1 MLPVAFRLAR
11 GEPRRCCSSISK
23 QYHPPFV
30 VGKRRPS
37 SSGGMAPGQNLGSN
51 NNTLRGTAIM
61 ARQRKRQGS
70 ANATVKP
77 GNPRISAFQAGQL
90 LTLATCVAEGKPWTY
105 DKKERASGK
114 GLSAEFSAEEI
125 AYAEVV
131 VDYLESGPADYIS
144 KSDPY
149 FTETGEDFWAQ
160 WVVTET
166 PEDVIAAMDGFVE
179 SAFAKLAEAGVV
191 ITVNPEKTP
200 RSGAGWHLL
209 PRSGAARVPT
219 RRPRRRWMASTP
231 AWRVSRNRSP
241 RFWRSSVEGLRARD
255 PGIFRDLRPRLV
267 RPVDRHPG
275 YDPGWRFDCRASLRG
290 RSRGGGP
297 PQRRRRS
304 PERQRRPEATHRCV
318 SSGTQHIP
326 QRGSVTR
333 LTPQEQDAKDMVIGA
348 ILFLVCIVLCV
359 FGTVVGG

>member
-191 ITVNPEKTP
+191 INVNPEKT
-200 RSGAGWHLL
+200 AGGGLHRTWRTIQQKL
-209 PRSGAARVPT
+209 GRV
-219 RRPRRRWMASTP
+219 ALATP
-231 AWRVSRNRSP
+231 K
-241 RFWRSSVEGLRARD
+241 RSSAGPDPATTAKMDGLDTRMA
-255 PGIFRDLRPRLV
+255 GIEE
-267 RPVDRHPG
+267 
-275 YDPGWRFDCRASLRG
+275 SL
-290 RSRGGGP
+290 
-297 PQRRRRS
+297 
-304 PERQRRPEATHRCV
+304 ATLLEKL
-318 SSGTQHIP
+318 G
-326 QRGSVTR
+326 
-333 LTPQEQDAKDMVIGA
+333 
-348 ILFLVCIVLCV
+348 
-359 FGTVVGG
+359 